1 MARRVQ
7 KTVVQEPSAAE
18 AELMLAHEIAAC
30 ELDPER
36 FVWLAF
42 PWGKKGTPLANKK
55 PRSWFLRLCRR
66 IRAKLLENK
75 AKPEDR
81 WLVIQEA
88 VASGHGIGKSAG
100 MSQLILWAM
109 STMEN
114 TRGVITANTF
124 TQLSTKTWPELIKWH
139 SLMIN
144 RHWFTCTATR
154 IYANAN
160 PDGWRIDAI
169 PWSEHNTEAF
179 AGLHNEGKRIFLG
192 FDEASAIADA
202 VWETAE
208 GALTD
213 EGTQIIWLAMGNPT
227 RATGRFR
234 ECFTRQKEF
243 WGTMNV
249 DSRTVEGVNLDRINR
264 WLRMYGENS
273 QFFNVRVRGS
283 FVEADANQLIPLEWI
298 TDARLRGHSVV
309 PDGSVPRLRLS
320 LDVAD
325 GGEDD
330 TVLTAARHYQSF
342 RHVLKQTKFNFLPS
356 VSPVE
361 GAEAAARA
369 WGGWEC
375 DSSRGD
381 DIVVDSLG
389 VGAGAA
395 GNLLKGGYPVI
406 AYKGGEASSNPQM
419 FRNRRVQSY
428 IALRNEFRDG
438 LIALDPDMLPDDEAW
453 AEFEAQLTS
462 IRSRPGTEKLED
474 LETREQMARNGVP
487 SPDHADSLAMQYATQ
502 EPSLGQHA
510 PLSTLLTQIHVEPLQ
525 VMDGY
530 FSG

>member
-1 MARRVQ
+1 MSKTAVKQ
-7 KTVVQEPSAAE
+7 KSLTPAE
-18 AELMLAHEIAAC
+18 MEIALREEIASFQH
-30 ELDPER
+30 DPEG
-36 FVWLAF
+36 FVWFAW
-42 PWGKKGTPLANKK
+42 PWGKAGTPLANKK
-55 PRSWFLRLCRR
+55 PRKWFLRLCRS
-66 IRAKLLENK
+66 ISAKLK
-75 AKPEDR
+75 ANVDR
-81 WLVIQEA
+81 PPDAWQIVQEA

-124 TQLSTKTWPELIKWH
+124 KQLSTKTWPELRKWH
-139 SLMIN
+139 AMMIN
-144 RHWFTCTATR
+144 AHWFEATATKL
-154 IYANAN
+154 AHVSN
-160 PDGWRIDAI
+160 PDGWRVDAI

-179 AGLHNEGKRIFLG
+179 AGLHNEGKRIFIG
-192 FDEASAIADA
+192 MDEASAISDS
-202 VWETAE
+202 VWEVIE

-213 EGTQIIWLAMGNPT
+213 AGTEIIWLATGNPT

-243 WGTMNV
+243 WGTANV
-249 DSRTVEGVNLDRINR
+249 DSRTVEGVNLDRIER
-264 WLRMYGENS
+264 WRRLYGEDS
-273 QFFNVRVRGS
+273 QFFNVRVRGN
-283 FVEADANQLIPLEWI
+283 FVDADANQLIPLEWI
-298 TDARLRGHSVV
+298 TDARLRGHSVQ

-330 TVLTAARHYQSF
+330 SVLTACRHYQSF
-342 RHVLKQTKFNFLPS
+342 RHVLKQNKYNFLPS

-361 GAEAAARA
+361 CAEATARA
-369 WGGWEC
+369 WAGWEC
-375 DSSRGD
+375 NSSRGD

-395 GNLLKGGYPVI
+395 GNLLKAGLPVI
-406 AYKGGEASSNPQM
+406 AYKGGEAASNPQM

-428 IALRNEFRDG
+428 IALRNDFRDG
-438 LIALDPDMLPDDEAW
+438 LIALDPDMLPDEEAW
-453 AEFEAQLTS
+453 SEFEAQLTS
-462 IRSRPGTEKLED
+462 IKSRPGTEKLED
-474 LETREQMARNGVP
+474 LETREQMARNGIP

-510 PLSTLLTQIHVEPLQ
+510 PLSTLLTQIYTEPLQ

-530 FSG
+530 FGG